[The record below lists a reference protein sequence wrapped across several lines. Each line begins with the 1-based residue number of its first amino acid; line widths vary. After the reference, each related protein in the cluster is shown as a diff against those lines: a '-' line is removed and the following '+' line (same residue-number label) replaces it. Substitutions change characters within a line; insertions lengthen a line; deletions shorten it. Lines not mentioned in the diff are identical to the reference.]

1 MHTRHALKI
10 ADRIHRVLL
19 RELGQDLDR
28 QRMVREP
35 LYARDVL
42 LVCDALRD
50 TDAPFLAQH
59 FRRAASAPEEG
70 EGGASAR
77 EERKGGASARE
88 ERKGGA
94 SARARGFSV
103 SRFLVSLFGAEAQAP
118 GR

>member
-1 MHTRHALKI
+1 M
-10 ADRIHRVLL
+10 
-19 RELGQDLDR
+19 
-28 QRMVREP
+28 
-35 LYARDVL
+35 
-42 LVCDALRD
+42 CDALRD

-70 EGGASAR
+70 KGGASAREEGKGGASAR

-88 ERKGGA
+88 EGKGGA
-94 SARARGFSV
+94 SARAGGFSV

>member
-1 MHTRHALKI
+1 MHPRHALKI
-10 ADRIHRVLL
+10 AARIHRMLL
-19 RELGQDLDR
+19 RELGQGLDR

-59 FRRAASAPEEG
+59 FRLAATAPEEG
-70 EGGASAR
+70 
-77 EERKGGASARE
+77 KGGASARE

-103 SRFLVSLFGAEAQAP
+103 SRFLASLFGATAEAL

>member
-1 MHTRHALKI
+1 MHTRHGLKI

-19 RELGQDLDR
+19 RELGQGLDR

-70 EGGASAR
+70 
-77 EERKGGASARE
+77 
-88 ERKGGA
+88 KGGA

>member
-1 MHTRHALKI
+1 MATTPPAAKNADQEPDPMHTRHGLKI
-10 ADRIHRVLL
+10 ADRIHRVLV
-19 RELGQDLDR
+19 RQLGQGLDR

-59 FRRAASAPEEG
+59 FLRAAAASEEG
-70 EGGASAR
+70 ACAGAQ
-77 EERKGGASARE
+77 KGS
-88 ERKGGA
+88 
-94 SARARGFSV
+94 GFGV
-103 SRFLVSLFGAEAQAP
+103 SRFLVSLFGATAAAP

>member
-1 MHTRHALKI
+1 MHTLHCLKI
-10 ADRIHRVLL
+10 ADRIHRVLV
-19 RELGQDLDR
+19 RQLGQGLDR
-28 QRMVREP
+28 QRMVRER

-59 FRRAASAPEEG
+59 FRRAAAAPEEG
-70 EGGASAR
+70 AAGTAAHAS
-77 EERKGGASARE
+77 
-88 ERKGGA
+88 
-94 SARARGFSV
+94 GFSV

>member
-1 MHTRHALKI
+1 MHTRHCLKI
-10 ADRIHRVLL
+10 ADRIHRVLV
-19 RELGQDLDR
+19 RQLGQGLDR

-59 FRRAASAPEEG
+59 FRRAAAAPEEG
-70 EGGASAR
+70 EGGSA
-77 EERKGGASARE
+77 
-88 ERKGGA
+88 
-94 SARARGFSV
+94 ARASGFSV
-103 SRFLVSLFGAEAQAP
+103 SRFLGSLFGAEAQAP

>member
-1 MHTRHALKI
+1 MHTRHGLKI

-19 RELGQDLDR
+19 RELGQGLDR

-59 FRRAASAPEEG
+59 FRRAASAPEE
-70 EGGASAR
+70 
-77 EERKGGASARE
+77 RKGGASARE